1 MNWLAH
7 LLLAKPDIESRL
19 GNLLGD
25 LVKGR
30 ERQNLPKQFQLGL
43 QCHQA
48 IDCYTDNHWIV
59 KRSKQRIQAN
69 YGRFAGILVDV
80 FYDYILAQN
89 WYNYSALSLSDF
101 TIQVY
106 SSFTHYLAQVPPR
119 ASLVINK
126 MIEEDWLGSYQ
137 TWLGIEHTLQRI
149 SWRIT
154 RRTNC
159 YCNLTPALNE
169 FRQQYF
175 EFEQDFGEFFPQ
187 LTRHIQNWNL
197 SH

>member
-7 LLLAKPDIESRL
+7 LLLAKPDVESRL

-30 ERQNLPKQFQLGL
+30 ERRNLPAQFQLGL

-48 IDCYTDNHWIV
+48 IDSYTDSHWII
-59 KRSKQRIQAN
+59 KRSKQRIQAH
-69 YGRFAGILVDV
+69 YGRFSGILVDI
-80 FYDYILAQN
+80 FYDHLLAKN
-89 WYNYSALSLSDF
+89 WHHYSVLSLSDF
-101 TIQVY
+101 TAQVY
-106 SSFTHYLAQVPPR
+106 SSLSNYLEQIPPR
-119 ASLVINK
+119 ASLIIRR
-126 MIEEDWLGSYQ
+126 MIQEDWLGSYQ
-137 TWLGIEHTLQRI
+137 SLWGIENTLQRI

-159 YCNLTPALNE
+159 CCNLTPAIDE
-169 FRQQYF
+169 FKQQYF
-175 EFEQDFGEFFPQ
+175 EFEQDFREFFPQ
-187 LTRHIQNWNL
+187 LTRHIQSWNL